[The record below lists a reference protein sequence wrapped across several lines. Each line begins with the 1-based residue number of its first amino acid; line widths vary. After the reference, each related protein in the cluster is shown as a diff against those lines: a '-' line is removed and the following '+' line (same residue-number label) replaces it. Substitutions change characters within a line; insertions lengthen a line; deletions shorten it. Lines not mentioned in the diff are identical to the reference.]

1 MFFGQKDIQQCF
13 VIRNMIRDLHFPTRM
28 HICPTVR
35 DEDGLALSSRNAYL
49 TRSQKKHALVLSAA
63 LRHMESLYREGQRNA
78 TTLIQEGTRLIE
90 NARQQVEESNEDW
103 KIRLDYV
110 AINSG
115 KDLGELTGEIP
126 KDDGCVISLAVFVGK
141 TRLIDNLCLDVELDD
156 N

>member
-1 MFFGQKDIQQCF
+1 M
-13 VIRNMIRDLHFPTRM
+13 LP
-28 HICPTVR
+28 
-35 DEDGLALSSRNAYL
+35 
-49 TRSQKKHALVLSAA
+49 
-63 LRHMESLYREGQRNA
+63 
-78 TTLIQEGTRLIE
+78 TLIQEGTRLIE